1 MWESATTFWKQGGML
16 SRLVMINGIVF
27 LALLTLDLVDQMT
40 GGIVN
45 AVLPAESARTF
56 ATSWKKD
63 VLLQQPWSVVTHMF
77 AHRGIWHVAMN
88 MLLLYWMGRM
98 YVAQVG
104 SRRLLSTYIGG
115 GLVGFLAYF
124 LLANGFKPMQQ
135 ATYALGASASV
146 MTVFGAIA
154 TLQPD
159 TRVNLILFGPIKLQ
173 HVFWGY
179 VVLDYFGLSQGV
191 NPGGN
196 VAHLGGAL
204 FGVLLVLQERKG
216 RNVLAWLEWMIDA
229 LASRSLSV
237 PKRKRSRFRTSTGN
251 RWKAAERE
259 ASRAPMSDDEFNAE
273 KVERQ
278 RQLDAI
284 LDKIS
289 KHGYDHLSA
298 EEKRFLFEQ
307 SQR

>member
-1 MWESATTFWKQGGML
+1 ML

-40 GGIVN
+40 GGIIN
-45 AVLPAESARTF
+45 AVLPAESARTL

-63 VLLQQPWSVVTHMF
+63 VLLRQPWSVVTHMF

-216 RNVLAWLEWMIDA
+216 RNVLAWLEWVIDA

-237 PKRKRSRFRTSTGN
+237 PKRKRSRFRASTGN

>member
-1 MWESATTFWKQGGML
+1 ML

-45 AVLPAESARTF
+45 AVLPAESARTL

-216 RNVLAWLEWMIDA
+216 RNVLAWLEWVIDA

-237 PKRKRSRFRTSTGN
+237 PKRKRSRFHASTGN

>member
-1 MWESATTFWKQGGML
+1 ML

>member
-1 MWESATTFWKQGGML
+1 ML
-16 SRLVMINGIVF
+16 SRLMMINGIVF

-45 AVLPAESARTF
+45 AVLPAESARTL

-124 LLANGFKPMQQ
+124 LLANGFKPMQK

-216 RNVLAWLEWMIDA
+216 RNVLAWLEWVIDA

-237 PKRKRSRFRTSTGN
+237 PKRKRSRFRASTAN

>member
-1 MWESATTFWKQGGML
+1 ML

-45 AVLPAESARTF
+45 AVLPAESARTL

-216 RNVLAWLEWMIDA
+216 RNVLAWLEWVIDA

-237 PKRKRSRFRTSTGN
+237 PKRKRSRFRASTGN
-251 RWKAAERE
+251 RWKSAERE

>member
-1 MWESATTFWKQGGML
+1 ML

-45 AVLPAESARTF
+45 AVLPAESARTL

>member
-1 MWESATTFWKQGGML
+1 ML

-45 AVLPAESARTF
+45 AVLPAESARTL

-63 VLLQQPWSVVTHMF
+63 VLFQQPWSVVTHMF

-216 RNVLAWLEWMIDA
+216 RNVLAWLEWVIDA

-237 PKRKRSRFRTSTGN
+237 PKRKRSRFRASTAN